1 MKNEDDEKKANK
13 KAKQQSKN
21 KKKKEMM
28 KSKKQQEQKQQE
40 LVAHENISN
49 EEDNFA
55 EELQWCIQQI
65 ELGLKTRKPSPDQ
78 VIKSQK
84 LMQQLMSTKTPKA
97 KKRMLM
103 KLNFGNYREKIAAQ
117 IKMQVSP
124 GCLVSADEILMKKS
138 VFIKK
143 KSNNMPVLSTS
154 IKSEEVFYF
163 NFPQP
168 SIETD
173 LNLQNL
179 LIH

>member
-124 GCLVSADEILMKKS
+124 GCL
-138 VFIKK
+138 
-143 KSNNMPVLSTS
+143 PVLSTS